1 MAMNISQAAKATG
14 LSSKTIRYYEQQG
27 IIPAPHRAANGYRS
41 YSESQLEMLSFIK
54 RARGMG
60 FSLEQSREL
69 LLLSRDP
76 SRTSAEVK
84 QKAERHIDQID
95 QQIEQLKQMRA
106 VLNAAVEHCRGDEN
120 AECPILD
127 QLNGSRDEQLVSLSE
142 E

>member
-1 MAMNISQAAKATG
+1 MNISQAAKVTG

-27 IIPAPHRAANGYRS
+27 IIPAPYRAANGYRS

-54 RARGMG
+54 RARGVG

-84 QKAERHIDQID
+84 QKAERHINQID
-95 QQIEQLKQMRA
+95 QQIEQLQQMRA
-106 VLNAAVEHCRGDEN
+106 VLSAAVEHCRGDEN

-127 QLNGSRDEQLVSLSE
+127 QLNGSTDEQLVSLCE

>member
-1 MAMNISQAAKATG
+1 MNISQAAKATG

-27 IIPAPHRAANGYRS
+27 IIPAAQRTANGYRF
-41 YSESQLEMLSFIK
+41 YGTSQLEMLSFIK

-69 LLLSRDP
+69 LQLSRDP

-84 QKAERHIDQID
+84 QKAEQHIDQID
-95 QQIEQLKQMRA
+95 QQIEQLQQMRS
-106 VLNAAVEHCRGDEN
+106 VLSAAVEHCRGDEN

-127 QLNGSRDEQLVSLSE
+127 QLNGSRDAQRVSLSE